1 MNLFATDG
9 WMDSSNKMAAARR
22 RTLLEV
28 LSPRADNMKWEKGFC
43 RVQLFLGLALTVFI
57 AGIVVP
63 SLVRPSAATREALAA
78 GSLHAI
84 KIAGMTFL
92 FTYKNLVAAILGVA
106 IGGTAALVIDV
117 ERARFWLRHVYD
129 VSLVCLEDWVF
140 GVTGGRSAST
150 SIRTRMSRQAVP
162 VVHDIR
168 LATVRET
175 EADRWIA

>member
-1 MNLFATDG
+1 MNLFATNG
-9 WMDSSNKMAAARR
+9 AMDSSNEMGEARR
-22 RTLLEV
+22 RPLLEI
-28 LSPRADNMKWEKGFC
+28 LSPTADNLKWQKGLC

-63 SLVRPSAATREALAA
+63 SLVRSSAASRAFLAA

-84 KIAGMTFL
+84 KIGGMTFL
-92 FTYKNLVAAILGVA
+92 FTYRNLVAAVLGVV
-106 IGGTAALVIDV
+106 IGGTAALVIEV
-117 ERARFWLRHVYD
+117 ERARFWLRYVYD
-129 VSLVCLEDWVF
+129 ASQVCLQDWGG
-140 GVTGGRSAST
+140 GVTGARSAST
-150 SIRTRMSRQAVP
+150 HIRTRMSRQAVP